1 MIIKK
6 LLTIATGILVVA
18 VLFLGIG
25 YVIKEPTPDRD
36 DKERMDLSFLRTI
49 RPSDLNERERQ
60 KPKKPP
66 KVQKQPDV
74 PKPKI
79 AKMNKPNPSNTNM
92 KAMPL
97 DLSLDLGSGPSIGGV
112 GAAASTG
119 TADTDLVPIVKV
131 NPQYPR
137 EAAMRGLQGYVRLTV
152 DIQKDGSV
160 TNPRVVDSNP
170 RRIFDKAAVRAATK
184 YRYKPPV
191 IDGKPQ
197 VVENHRIQIDFKIDG
212 R

>member
-1 MIIKK
+1 MYLKK
-6 LLTIATGILVVA
+6 LITAVIGVALVA
-18 VLFLGIG
+18 VIFLGIG
-25 YVIKEPTPDRD
+25 YVVKAPTPDRD

-79 AKMNKPNPSNTNM
+79 AKVNKPNPSNMNM

-97 DLSLDLGSGPSIGGV
+97 DLSLDLGGGPAIGGI

-137 EAAMRGLQGYVRLTV
+137 EAAMRGLEGYVRLTV

-160 TNPRVVDSNP
+160 TNARIDDSNP
-170 RRIFDKAAVRAATK
+170 RRVFDKAAVRAASK

-197 VVENHRIQIDFKIDG
+197 VVKGHRIQIDFKIDG

>member
-6 LLTIATGILVVA
+6 LLTIAIGVSVVA

-25 YVIKEPTPDRD
+25 HVIKEPAANNDG
-36 DKERMDLSFLRTI
+36 KERVDLSFLRTI

-66 KVQKQPDV
+66 KAQKQPDI
-74 PKPKI
+74 PKPKV
-79 AKMNKPNPSNTNM
+79 AKMNKPNPSNMNM

-97 DLSLDLGSGPSIGGV
+97 DLGLDLGGGPAIGGV
-112 GAAASTG
+112 GSSAATG

-137 EAAMRGLQGYVRLTV
+137 SAAMKGLQGYVRLTV
-152 DIQKDGSV
+152 DIQKDGTV
-160 TNPRVVDSNP
+160 TNARVVDSNP
-170 RRIFDKAAVRAATK
+170 RRVFDRAAVSAASK

-197 VVENHRIQIDFKIDG
+197 VVEGHRIQIDFRIDG